1 MTQPPRM
8 PLLFTVFPQQV
19 SPLPFGGELLEG
31 RKVAFLNPQLQLTDM
46 LIYSFANLLHLE
58 NAQ

>member
-1 MTQPPRM
+1 M

-19 SPLPFGGELLEG
+19 SPLSFGGELLEG